1 MEKKNWQLVN
11 DCVINATKDKWLSI
25 LSAQEQISP
34 DKYLST
40 LSYFSEIIDN
50 RVKISSNDTHYGY
63 GYVDHGNQA
72 EVLVHLVH
80 AKTTI
85 VDGGWLKVL
94 STRISPAFD
103 PELNYDLDDEAYSQ
117 LAFKVSDLAT
127 ESLYFCIEFA
137 KEHQIPK
144 LKYYASNQ
152 VDFSVLRELAHDLK
166 NSEAAQKL
174 KVSIDRKG
182 NWVEVNL

>member
-1 MEKKNWQLVN
+1 MEKKNWQIVN
-11 DCVINATKDKWLSI
+11 SCAIEATYNKWLSI
-25 LSAQEQISP
+25 LRAQDQISP

-40 LSYFSEIIDN
+40 LSYFTEIIN
-50 RVKISSNDTHYGY
+50 HRVKISSNDTHYAY
-63 GYVDHGNQA
+63 GYVDQDNQA

-80 AKTTI
+80 ARTAMTE
-85 VDGGWLKVL
+85 GGWLKVL

-103 PELNYDLDDEAYSQ
+103 PELNDDLDDEAFSHLTFQ
-117 LAFKVSDLAT
+117 ISELAA
-127 ESLYFCIEFA
+127 ESLSFCIEFA
-137 KEHQIPK
+137 KQKEIPK

-152 VDFSVLRELAHDLK
+152 VDFSILRELAHDLK
-166 NSEAAQKL
+166 SSSAAGEL